1 MIEKE
6 DIKIGLEFVLPFRED
21 EYEEEVRRDLDRR
34 INGEDCPVLPMYK
47 TDLET
52 LDEFQKTI
60 VTAIRPIFKVAGSPR
75 EYFETSSEPRSL
87 GSFVKVACNNI
98 KDKVFYLSTK
108 DIMERGETL
117 IRKKVESKEG
127 VATMINREGIKEGLK
142 FRLPN
147 NKIERKHPGATD
159 MCESV
164 QYLTT
169 LKTPRGDK
177 NYVTL
182 QVPLFEV
189 CGGPKLISS
198 ADKKDPHCAWV
209 GEYIKVRSDALG
221 KKPLYISLGDVM
233 QRGRRAIDANLCYR
247 EPEERLGVQL
257 YLWWQSQRREKYRME
272 HYGCSLDPIDVLS
285 KLSAFTEQ
293 PTGDAD
299 AFRDITNGMYD
310 TFKVK
315 NHDYGNSFAE
325 LFKEC
330 GMTYAYG
337 HLSEK
342 LKRVKSLMSDEA
354 KVKGESMRDS
364 LLDLANYAI
373 LTIMEL
379 DKTSMPKNAPAEE
392 KYDWYGSPANI
403 ERILQREF
411 NNEMQKND

>member
-21 EYEEEVRRDLDRR
+21 EYEEEVRRNLDRR

-87 GSFVKVACNNI
+87 GSFVKVACNQI

-117 IRKKVESKEG
+117 IQKKKVESLVDNKTLKDVLRNE
-127 VATMINREGIKEGLK
+127 REGKST
-142 FRLPN
+142 RL
-147 NKIERKHPGATD
+147 I
-159 MCESV
+159 
-164 QYLTT
+164 
-169 LKTPRGDK
+169 
-177 NYVTL
+177 
-182 QVPLFEV
+182 
-189 CGGPKLISS
+189 PK
-198 ADKKDPHCAWV
+198 KCV
-209 GEYIKVRSDALG
+209 
-221 KKPLYISLGDVM
+221 
-233 QRGRRAIDANLCYR
+233 
-247 EPEERLGVQL
+247 
-257 YLWWQSQRREKYRME
+257 
-272 HYGCSLDPIDVLS
+272 
-285 KLSAFTEQ
+285 
-293 PTGDAD
+293 

-310 TFKVK
+310 TFKAK
-315 NHDYGNSFAE
+315 NHDYGNSFSE
-325 LFKEC
+325 LFAEC

-337 HLSEK
+337 HMAEK

-354 KVKGESMRDS
+354 KVKDESMRDS

-379 DKTSMPKNAPAEE
+379 DKTK
-392 KYDWYGSPANI
+392 K
-403 ERILQREF
+403 
-411 NNEMQKND
+411 

>member
-6 DIKIGLEFVLPFRED
+6 DIKIGLEFVLPFREN

-34 INGEDCPVLPMYK
+34 INGEERPVLPMYK

-75 EYFETSSEPRSL
+75 EYFKTSSEHRSL
-87 GSFVKVACNNI
+87 GIFVKVVCNKI
-98 KDKVFYLSTK
+98 KDKVVYLSTK

-127 VATMINREGIKEGLK
+127 VVTMINREDIKEGLK
-142 FRLPN
+142 FRMPN
-147 NKIERKHPGATD
+147 NKIERKHQGTTD

-169 LKTPRGDK
+169 LKTPLGDK
-177 NYVTL
+177 NYVTPE
-182 QVPLFEV
+182 VPLFEV

-198 ADKKDPHCAWV
+198 TDKNEPHCAWV

-233 QRGRRAIDANLCYR
+233 QRGLVDNKAL
-247 EPEERLGVQL
+247 
-257 YLWWQSQRREKYRME
+257 K
-272 HYGCSLDPIDVLS
+272 DVLCNGRED
-285 KLSAFTEQ
+285 KSARLF
-293 PTGDAD
+293 PKKWI

-310 TFKVK
+310 TFKAK
-315 NHDYGNSFAE
+315 NHDYGNSFSE
-325 LFKEC
+325 LFAEC

-337 HLSEK
+337 HMAEK

-354 KVKGESMRDS
+354 KVNGESMRDS

-379 DKTSMPKNAPAEE
+379 DKTRK
-392 KYDWYGSPANI
+392 
-403 ERILQREF
+403 
-411 NNEMQKND
+411 

>member
-87 GSFVKVACNNI
+87 GNFVKVACNNI

-127 VATMINREGIKEGLK
+127 VVTMINREDIKEGLK
-142 FRLPN
+142 FRMPN
-147 NKIERKHPGATD
+147 NKIERKYQGATD
-159 MCESV
+159 MCEFI

-189 CGGPKLISS
+189 CGGPKPISS
-198 ADKKDPHCAWV
+198 ADKKDPHCSWV
-209 GEYIKVRSDALG
+209 GEYIKVRSDAIW
-221 KKPLYISLGDVM
+221 KKPFYISLSDVM
-233 QRGRRAIDANLCYR
+233 QHGLVDNKTL
-247 EPEERLGVQL
+247 
-257 YLWWQSQRREKYRME
+257 K
-272 HYGCSLDPIDVLS
+272 DVLRNEREGKS
-285 KLSAFTEQ
+285 TRLIPKKCV
-293 PTGDAD
+293 
-299 AFRDITNGMYD
+299 AFRDITNDMYD
-310 TFKVK
+310 TFKAK
-315 NHDYGNSFAE
+315 NHDYGNSFSE
-325 LFKEC
+325 LFAEC

-354 KVKGESMRDS
+354 KVKDESMRDS

>member
-1 MIEKE
+1 
-6 DIKIGLEFVLPFRED
+6 
-21 EYEEEVRRDLDRR
+21 
-34 INGEDCPVLPMYK
+34 
-47 TDLET
+47 
-52 LDEFQKTI
+52 
-60 VTAIRPIFKVAGSPR
+60 
-75 EYFETSSEPRSL
+75 
-87 GSFVKVACNNI
+87 
-98 KDKVFYLSTK
+98 
-108 DIMERGETL
+108 
-117 IRKKVESKEG
+117 
-127 VATMINREGIKEGLK
+127 MINREDIKEGLK
-142 FRLPN
+142 FRMPY
-147 NKIERKHPGATD
+147 NKIERKHQVASFRGATD
-159 MCESV
+159 LCEFI

-177 NYVTL
+177 KYVTL

-198 ADKKDPHCAWV
+198 ADKNDPHRAWV
-209 GEYIKVRSDALG
+209 GEYIKVRSDAIW
-221 KKPLYISLGDVM
+221 KKPFYISLGDVM
-233 QRGRRAIDANLCYR
+233 QRGLYANESDFLRHFFSTENPKNNWAYSTFFGGSR
-247 EPEERLGVQL
+247 SGGKR
-257 YLWWQSQRREKYRME
+257 YRME
-272 HYGCSLDPIDVLS
+272 HYGFTSDPVGVLA
-285 KLSAFTEQ
+285 KPSAFTKQ

-299 AFRDITNGMYD
+299 AFRDITDGMYD
-310 TFKVK
+310 TFKAK

-354 KVKGESMRDS
+354 KVKDESMRDS

>member
-1 MIEKE
+1 
-6 DIKIGLEFVLPFRED
+6 
-21 EYEEEVRRDLDRR
+21 
-34 INGEDCPVLPMYK
+34 
-47 TDLET
+47 
-52 LDEFQKTI
+52 
-60 VTAIRPIFKVAGSPR
+60 
-75 EYFETSSEPRSL
+75 
-87 GSFVKVACNNI
+87 
-98 KDKVFYLSTK
+98 
-108 DIMERGETL
+108 
-117 IRKKVESKEG
+117 
-127 VATMINREGIKEGLK
+127 MINREDIKEGLK

-147 NKIERKHPGATD
+147 NKIERKHQGATD
-159 MCESV
+159 MCEST

-169 LKTPRGDK
+169 LKTPHGDK
-177 NYVTL
+177 NYVTPG
-182 QVPLFEV
+182 VPLFEV

-233 QRGRRAIDANLCYR
+233 QRGRRAIDANLCHIFST
-247 EPEERLGVQL
+247 ERLGVQL
-257 YLWWQSQRREKYRME
+257 YLWWRSQRREKIPYGALRMFP
-272 HYGCSLDPIDVLS
+272 CPIDVLS
-285 KLSAFTEQ
+285 KLSASTEQ

-310 TFKVK
+310 TFKAK

-337 HLSEK
+337 HMAEK

-354 KVKGESMRDS
+354 KVKDESMRDS

-379 DKTSMPKNAPAEE
+379 DKTRK
-392 KYDWYGSPANI
+392 
-403 ERILQREF
+403 
-411 NNEMQKND
+411 

>member
-6 DIKIGLEFVLPFRED
+6 DIKIGLEFVLPFREN

-34 INGEDCPVLPMYK
+34 INGEDRPVLPMYK

-75 EYFETSSEPRSL
+75 EYFETSSGPRYL
-87 GSFVKVACNNI
+87 GNLVKVACNKI

-127 VATMINREGIKEGLK
+127 VVTMINREDIKEGLK

-147 NKIERKHPGATD
+147 NKIERKHQGATD
-159 MCESV
+159 MCEFV

-198 ADKKDPHCAWV
+198 TDKKDPHCAWV
-209 GEYIKVRSDALG
+209 GEYIKVRSDVIW
-221 KKPLYISLGDVM
+221 KRPFYISLSDVM
-233 QRGRRAIDANLCYR
+233 QRGLVDNKTI
-247 EPEERLGVQL
+247 
-257 YLWWQSQRREKYRME
+257 K
-272 HYGCSLDPIDVLS
+272 DVLCNGRED
-285 KLSAFTEQ
+285 KSARLF
-293 PTGDAD
+293 PKKWI

-310 TFKVK
+310 TFKAK
-315 NHDYGNSFAE
+315 NHDYGNSFA
-325 LFKEC
+325 
-330 GMTYAYG
+330 
-337 HLSEK
+337 
-342 LKRVKSLMSDEA
+342 
-354 KVKGESMRDS
+354 
-364 LLDLANYAI
+364 
-373 LTIMEL
+373 
-379 DKTSMPKNAPAEE
+379 
-392 KYDWYGSPANI
+392 
-403 ERILQREF
+403 
-411 NNEMQKND
+411 